1 MSTTVIVVIVTVG
14 AGSTLLLL
22 ALVLGLI
29 RQLKTLVRALGRYR
43 DEVQPMLEEITAGAD
58 SASRRAADVPA
69 RVPRPG
75 PGARLRNSS

>member
-1 MSTTVIVVIVTVG
+1 MSTTVIVVIVAMG

-29 RQLKTLVRALGRYR
+29 RQLKVLTRALGRYR
-43 DEVQPMLEEITAGAD
+43 DEVQPLMEQITAGAD
-58 SASRRAADVPA
+58 GASRRAADVPS
-69 RVPRPG
+69 RVPKPG

>member
-1 MSTTVIVVIVTVG
+1 MSTTIIVVIVAVG

-29 RQLKTLVRALGRYR
+29 RQLKVLGRALGRYR
-43 DEVQPMLEEITAGAD
+43 DEVQPLLEQITTGAD
-58 SASRRAADVPA
+58 SASRRAADVPS
-69 RVPRPG
+69 RVPMPG